1 MLKPNEAR
9 TYVFHGADSVSS
21 EGAPPS
27 NDGFGSGHGKPADE
41 EQGDSA
47 RKAREMFL
55 ASERPDLARRRR
67 DYRTGTITTA
77 VIALSVLLGWM
88 VGRAGWNMAVTRA
101 QGQSPEVPEEVLAAI
116 PGTSYPLV
124 VSPRAQELTDLA
136 KPTRVA
142 PVSPAAKPSPKSKS
156 AAVQPDGALVMYERG
171 KVVFR
176 AAAPPKATSPSAN
189 QGGMVHAEA
198 TGESDTPTASDPN
211 LHSATN
217 GYLLSR
223 VVPKYPEDA
232 WQQRTEGPVVLNI
245 LVGTDGSV
253 RDLKVISGNHQLVQ
267 AAVDAVRQWRFQPH
281 RLKGEPAEFETQ
293 ITVNFSLR

>member
-1 MLKPNEAR
+1 
-9 TYVFHGADSVSS
+9 V
-21 EGAPPS
+21 PPS
-27 NDGFGSGHGKPADE
+27 NDGFGSGHGELADE
-41 EQGDSA
+41 TQGDSSRIA
-47 RKAREMFL
+47 GEVFL
-55 ASERPDLARRRR
+55 ASERPDLEGRRR
-67 DYRTGTITTA
+67 DYRTGTITAA

-101 QGQSPEVPEEVLAAI
+101 QGQSPEVPEEVLAAT
-116 PGTSYPLV
+116 PGISYPLV
-124 VSPRAQELTDLA
+124 VSPHAEELADLA

-142 PVSPAAKPSPKSKS
+142 PVSPPAKPSPKSKS

-171 KVVFR
+171 KLVFR
-176 AAAPPKATSPSAN
+176 AAAPPKATSSSAN
-189 QGGMVHAEA
+189 QGGVVDAEA
-198 TGESDTPTASDPN
+198 TRESDTPTASDPN
-211 LHSATN
+211 LHWVTN
-217 GYLLSR
+217 GYVLSR

-232 WQQRTEGPVVLNI
+232 WQQRIEGPVVLNT

-253 RDLKVISGNHQLVQ
+253 RELKVISGNHQLVQ